1 MKNFE
6 QIIEQNTA
14 ELKTGNMQSYLDVL
28 DDSICRYERSYG
40 PLAES
45 AYLRNYVRSC
55 FRNDLA
61 QKNGHNSFGRKQ
73 FSKYIARWFRKVGS
87 NQESAIHVMCIVP
100 SNFGQVD
107 TQPKQKLYIG
117 LVSSL
122 SPVQPLVDAVSVTIF
137 VPTIWRCDVD
147 IRADIEQW
155 IFFLDCLNHDL
166 RGQCRHVIQ
175 LVQWSLEYKGV
186 M

>member
-1 MKNFE
+1 MKNFK
-6 QIIEQNTA
+6 QIIEQNTE

-28 DDSICRYERSYG
+28 DDSICQYERSYE

-87 NQESAIHVMCIVP
+87 N
-100 SNFGQVD
+100 
-107 TQPKQKLYIG
+107 
-117 LVSSL
+117 
-122 SPVQPLVDAVSVTIF
+122 
-137 VPTIWRCDVD
+137 
-147 IRADIEQW
+147 
-155 IFFLDCLNHDL
+155 
-166 RGQCRHVIQ
+166 
-175 LVQWSLEYKGV
+175 
-186 M
+186 